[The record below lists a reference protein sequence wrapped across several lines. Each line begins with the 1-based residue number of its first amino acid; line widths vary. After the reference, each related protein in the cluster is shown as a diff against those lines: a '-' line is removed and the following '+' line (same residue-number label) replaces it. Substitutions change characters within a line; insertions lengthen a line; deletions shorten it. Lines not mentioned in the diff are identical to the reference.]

1 MALRRDSL
9 RSLRWRTSDRDGSTL
24 ATDSDPDSNSAL
36 SSRAALA
43 TDPDPNSNATLT
55 ALTPRT
61 ALSGDR
67 GRL

>member
-9 RSLRWRTSDRDGSTL
+9 RSLGWRTSDRNG
-24 ATDSDPDSNSAL
+24 
-36 SSRAALA
+36 AALA